1 MKRFCVLTI
10 IAALMLVPV
19 QTALAEGP
27 IPNGHN
33 CAGVIVKGNNQ
44 NWPGPMGPIVSEYAL
59 LQLIDN
65 LGLANCGNAN
75 GSNP

>member
-1 MKRFCVLTI
+1 MKKLVILAVVAVL
-10 IAALMLVPV
+10 LLVPASAV
-19 QTALAEGP
+19 MAEGP
-27 IPNGHN
+27 APNGHN
-33 CAGVIVKGNNQ
+33 CAGVVVKSNNL
-44 NWPGPMGPIVSEYAL
+44 NWPGPMGPIVADYAH